1 MRKGREP
8 TCRDSHKVTME
19 EGLEAGAAGAVSG
32 STCARLVT
40 GVLPWDPNNT
50 LHTAEKATLPL
61 LASGGHA
68 AWTLRLGATTW
79 ESVPCRSKKS
89 LEKPAEQCSGE
100 GPL

>member
-19 EGLEAGAAGAVSG
+19 EGLEAGAAGTVSG
-32 STCARLVT
+32 NTCARLVA

-68 AWTLRLGATTW
+68 AWTLTGSNHLGECTLQIQ
-79 ESVPCRSKKS
+79 E
-89 LEKPAEQCSGE
+89 ESGE
-100 GPL
+100 ASRAVLL